1 MHFSLSKHIKVTAF
15 VAFSS
20 MMSLFVTDSVASE
33 KVMHINF
40 QFDEFS
46 LPIANLEIDGKTQNL
61 MIDTGSIIGLHLSK
75 NLMSKISGLVIE
87 PEKARSTDLTG
98 KIFLNDKFN
107 IPQLSING
115 MVFKD
120 VTGVSLTPWGMTLM
134 GDNHLPSS
142 MVIGLDLFKEKV
154 VLIDYKSRKLSVS
167 DHLQA
172 LGVNVDEG
180 WIKLPLRLTKEGI
193 AVKVSQNFKSY
204 NMVLDTG
211 ASVSIFWKER
221 LKSPPA
227 NISCQA
233 VVQEMDNE
241 GCVASTFQLDEM
253 GAKGIK
259 LNSVL
264 VDGEFNQLNTDGLI
278 GNNFFNK
285 YAILIDFSGKR
296 LFIKENS

>member
-1 MHFSLSKHIKVTAF
+1 MHFSLSKHIKVTAL

-20 MMSLFVTDSVASE
+20 IMSLFVTDSMASE

-40 QFDEFS
+40 QFDEFA
-46 LPIANLEIDGKTQNL
+46 LPIANLEIDGKTQDL
-61 MIDTGSIIGLHLSK
+61 MIDTGSTIGLHLSK

-115 MVFKD
+115 MMFKN
-120 VTGVSLTPWGMTLM
+120 VTGVSLTPWGMKLI
-134 GDNHLPSS
+134 GDNNLPSS
-142 MVIGLDLFKEKV
+142 MVMGLDLFKGKV

-167 DHLQA
+167 DHLQE
-172 LGVNVDEG
+172 LGVNVDKG

-211 ASVSIFWKER
+211 ASVSMFWKER
-221 LKSPPA
+221 LKSPPV

-233 VVQEMDNE
+233 VVKEMDNE

-253 GAKGIK
+253 GVEGIK

-264 VDGEFNQLNTDGLI
+264 VDGGFNQLDTDGLI

-285 YAILIDFSGKR
+285 YAVLIDFPGKR